1 MGAKQQFQTTKPPK
15 STAASD
21 GILLEPKQTLDDV
34 IERVN
39 EVSPTFTLLAAR
51 CTTES
56 EFDAKTVKTYSFGFA
71 VPHIVKT
78 SNTDIA
84 DDPRGVLAE
93 LMRTGVSFKN
103 VSNQDVTLHANVPI
117 AKQHYPGSIYTR
129 LSGFHSKSK
138 KNQMTD
144 DIVLKPGQTGTF
156 KTNLKGLANEYVP
169 MEQVKESRVWINLIT
184 FAVVVKNI
192 NQETGAAYNTEA
204 SILEARP
211 KALYTKRKSNPIL
224 ESGQTL
230 TMQST
235 ENFVL
240 QALDGYSDL
249 YMVDPVSAAGG
260 NKASLDMKDNIYK
273 SVAQDMEVFRGGDVD
288 ATFIQDAVREGDLL
302 GVHRVLVTKKND
314 DHQQQHVKSYYGAGL
329 IVKRVGGNERPLEL
343 SSRQSGGAR
352 LIIMGFNVAASPNS
366 PPVFFSNWKWD
377 PNVGHW
383 VLWDDYEQQ
392 ARYADDHMTDFT
404 PISTGMPVMLIE
416 GVYTKM
422 EKEEMERKLLAIGYN
437 SLGQPYGKPKAF
449 GDFLRKA
456 ISVLEVVGKVAG
468 FIGTL
473 L

>member
-1 MGAKQQFQTTKPPK
+1 
-15 STAASD
+15 
-21 GILLEPKQTLDDV
+21 
-34 IERVN
+34 
-39 EVSPTFTLLAAR
+39 
-51 CTTES
+51 
-56 EFDAKTVKTYSFGFA
+56 
-71 VPHIVKT
+71 
-78 SNTDIA
+78 
-84 DDPRGVLAE
+84 
-93 LMRTGVSFKN
+93 MRTGVSFKN
-103 VSNQDVTLHANVPI
+103 VSNQDVTLHANIPI

-169 MEQVKESRVWINLIT
+169 MEQVKESRVWINIIT
-184 FAVVVKNI
+184 FAVVIKNI
-192 NQETGAAYNTEA
+192 NQETGAAYNDEA

-211 KALYTKRKSNPIL
+211 KALYTKRKSNPIV
-224 ESGQTL
+224 ESGMTL
-230 TMQST
+230 SMQAT

-249 YMVDPVSAAGG
+249 YMVDPVSATGG
-260 NKASLDMKDNIYK
+260 NRAAIDMKDNIYK
-273 SVAQDMEVFRGGDVD
+273 SVAADMEVFRGGDVD

-302 GVHRVLVTKKND
+302 GVHRVLVTKASQP
-314 DHQQQHVKSYYGAGL
+314 HAKSYYGAGL
-329 IVKRVGGNERPLEL
+329 IVKRVGGNERPLEM

-352 LIIMGFNVAASPNS
+352 LIIMGFNVAASPSS
-366 PPVFFSNWKWD
+366 PQVFFSNWKWD

-392 ARYADDHMTDFT
+392 ARYADDSLMDFT

-422 EKEEMERKLLAIGYN
+422 KKEEMERKLLAIGVN
-437 SLGQPYGKPKAF
+437 EHGQPYGKPRAF

-456 ISVLEVVGKVAG
+456 VSVLEVVGKVAG